1 MYSFHHQA
9 NSLTE
14 TSNSYFKLTPL
25 ALTISLVLLSGCAGD
40 RQDQTAVSVEPDQS
54 QRQAQAAQPAGSH
67 QSADKAAE
75 VQPALPV
82 IAKPQPRLERK
93 RELREQSYNQQAIA
107 QPRLEAES
115 LQASPQQALAQS
127 LPQAMPRATMGKI
140 ATTDALHSPPVPLPI
155 VAPYPI
161 EADSEQYAEFRDN
174 PIKSTAV
181 DPLSTFGVDVDT
193 ASYSLTRQ
201 SLNSGV
207 LPRPESVR
215 TEEWLN
221 YFDYDYPRPESQQQ
235 PFSVTTELARA
246 PWDQDRMLLSIG
258 LQGYEVDKA
267 DLPPLN
273 LTYLIDVSGSMHA
286 PNKLPLAVNALKMLT
301 RQLRPQDRVA
311 ITVYAGAAGLV
322 LEPTDGTDKTKII
335 AALDRLRAGG
345 STAGG
350 AGIRLAYNTAKQH
363 HTDGAISRVI
373 LVSDGDFNVGTR
385 NTDELKRLIEKER
398 ESDVSLS
405 VMTLGRGNI
414 RDELMN
420 TLAETG
426 NGTAAYIDSAI
437 EAKKHLVD
445 GMSGTLMTIAKDVK
459 AQIEFNPAV
468 VSEYRLL
475 GYETRHLEHHEFN
488 DDRKDAGDIGAGHRV
503 TALYE
508 LITHDSPARLNPQ
521 RRYRQASTQSPTT
534 GGNDTETL
542 YSNELAYLK
551 LRYKLPGQ
559 SRSTL
564 ISQPIYRD
572 QLKAVGTESDNL
584 RWSAAVAGAAQ
595 YARGV
600 ESMQDWSFQQ
610 SQQLARQ
617 ALGEDHY
624 GYRAEF
630 VRLLGLASDLDQPL
644 RADLR

>member
-1 MYSFHHQA
+1 MNRLS
-9 NSLTE
+9 N
-14 TSNSYFKLTPL
+14 TSNNRASRFAHPLSLSPL
-25 ALTISLVLLSGCAGD
+25 ALAISLALLSGCAGD
-40 RQDQTAVSVEPDQS
+40 RQSNNQASVEQETTPNAALIDQ
-54 QRQAQAAQPAGSH
+54 QAGSGKAKL
-67 QSADKAAE
+67 QGGASANRA
-75 VQPALPV
+75 
-82 IAKPQPRLERK
+82 ERK
-93 RELREQSYNQQAIA
+93 RKQYDQLYTAQPSVQPKHEIRSMPAMTRESIA
-107 QPRLEAES
+107 QLPAADAMQGFS
-115 LQASPQQALAQS
+115 GSHPQ
-127 LPQAMPRATMGKI
+127 
-140 ATTDALHSPPVPLPI
+140 PLPI
-155 VAPYPI
+155 I
-161 EADSEQYAEFRDN
+161 EPHPEQVDN
-174 PIKSTAV
+174 ERFASFSNSPIKSTAV

-193 ASYSLTRQ
+193 ASYSLARQ

-207 LPRPESVR
+207 LPQTESVR

-221 YFDYDYPRPESQQQ
+221 YFDYDYPRPESKQQ
-235 PFSVTTELARA
+235 PFSVSTELARA
-246 PWDQDRMLLSIG
+246 PWDKDRMLLSIG
-258 LQGYEVDKA
+258 LQGYEVAKK

-286 PNKLPLAVNALKMLT
+286 PNKLPLAINALKMLT

-322 LEPTDGTDKTKII
+322 LEPTEGSDKAKIF

-350 AGIRLAYNTAKQH
+350 AGIRLAYNTAKQNH
-363 HTDGAISRVI
+363 SNDAISRVI
-373 LVSDGDFNVGTR
+373 LLSDGDFNVGTR

-398 ESDVSLS
+398 ESGVSLS

-508 LITHDSPARLNPQ
+508 LITHDSPDKLSPE
-521 RRYRQASTQSPTT
+521 RRYRQTDSRS
-534 GGNDTETL
+534 DTDLRSEAGQHT
-542 YSNELAYLK
+542 NELAYLK

-564 ISQPIYRD
+564 ISQPIYRN
-572 QLKAVGTESDNL
+572 QLKMPGSESINL

-600 ESMQDWSFQQ
+600 EQMRDWSFQQ

-617 ALGEDHY
+617 ALGHDHY

-630 VRLLGLASDLDQPL
+630 VRMLGLAADLDQPQRAEL
-644 RADLR
+644 R